1 MFRNVN
7 VIFYICFFHVYT
19 LTCFWLFLSSCVR
32 LQVLDKDVMLK
43 LEKKVLFEVSAELS
57 RLLEPVSDPDLRLK
71 LLSNY
76 AFIFNQ

>member
-1 MFRNVN
+1 MLLAFP
-7 VIFYICFFHVYT
+7 FF
-19 LTCFWLFLSSCVR
+19 SCVH

-57 RLLEPVSDPDLRLK
+57 RLLEPVSDPDLRIR

-76 AFIFNQ
+76 AFAFVI